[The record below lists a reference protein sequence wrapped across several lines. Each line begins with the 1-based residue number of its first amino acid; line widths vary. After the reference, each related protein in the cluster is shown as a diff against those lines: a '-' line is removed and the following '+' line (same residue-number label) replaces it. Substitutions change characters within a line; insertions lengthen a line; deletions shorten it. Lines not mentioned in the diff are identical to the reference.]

1 MDGSEYNN
9 LLRYLAKKEYNEKL
23 TANVNRQAHSFLTQK
38 INCLHIIWAIFFA
51 CTKKYYY

>member
-23 TANVNRQAHSFLTQK
+23 TANVNRQAHSFPYAKNQLLAHHLG
-38 INCLHIIWAIFFA
+38 NFFCLH
-51 CTKKYYY
+51 